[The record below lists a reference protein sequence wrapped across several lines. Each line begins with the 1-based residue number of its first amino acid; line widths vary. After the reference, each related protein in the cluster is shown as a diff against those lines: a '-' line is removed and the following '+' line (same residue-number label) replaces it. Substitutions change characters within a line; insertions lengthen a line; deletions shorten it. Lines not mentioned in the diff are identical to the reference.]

1 MQVLHR
7 VPLLGL
13 ALALALAAG
22 TAAAQDAPP
31 SSLRQ
36 QMSAA
41 EFRAAGLDKLSPA
54 ELAALE
60 QWLQRRH
67 GAQAAAPAD
76 ATPAVVP
83 ATPAATVAPAA
94 AAAAAVDAAELERI
108 REQAREE
115 GRREVREQVRGFSDF
130 GSSEPITSNLVGEF
144 RGFGKGNQY
153 TLANGQVWEQTEE
166 ARLEGVRLRDP
177 AVTIKPGL
185 LNNVWYMRIKGYS
198 TTAKVRR
205 IR

>member
-1 MQVLHR
+1 MAR
-7 VPLLGL
+7 
-13 ALALALAAG
+13 
-22 TAAAQDAPP
+22 
-31 SSLRQ
+31 
-36 QMSAA
+36 
-41 EFRAAGLDKLSPA
+41 E
-54 ELAALE
+54 
-60 QWLQRRH
+60 
-67 GAQAAAPAD
+67 AAAPAD

-83 ATPAATVAPAA
+83 ATPAATVAPAAAA